1 MIFWPGAPDGAA
13 LRRDGPG
20 APDGAALRRDYGH
33 GAPDGV
39 VLRRDGPGAPEAA
52 AWSRGGLDGLTA
64 TAPTRGAWQGLF
76 AASASVWSMTD
87 QEQREAEFHPFGGG
101 SFFPDVVKCDVDKLY
116 LDTLTTLECKPIK

>member
-1 MIFWPGAPDGAA
+1 LRRYGLGAPDGAA
-13 LRRDGPG
+13 LRRDNGHEAPNG
-20 APDGAALRRDYGH
+20 A
-33 GAPDGV
+33 

-87 QEQREAEFHPFGGG
+87 QEQREAESHPLGDG
-101 SFFPDVVKCDVDKLY
+101 SFFADVGKCDVDKLY
-116 LDTLTTLECKPIK
+116 FDALTCVECKPVT